1 MSSRILLL
9 ISMLYFVS
17 NIYAQIPQPDHI
29 VIVIEENK
37 SYSQI
42 IGSNNAPYINS
53 LATDTLGVLFTNFY
67 AETHPSQPNYLW
79 LFSGDNQGVTDD
91 NVPTDTPFTTANLGA
106 ALLDS
111 GYSFYAYNEDMPS
124 IGYEGAQSGNYV
136 RKHNPMANWQ
146 YYGTPY
152 TNGISFTKN
161 VPFSDFPSDY
171 TALPLVSYVI
181 PNLQHDMHDGT
192 IAQGDTW
199 LQNNLDGYIQWA
211 KTHNSLFILTWDEND
226 GSSGNK
232 IANIFVGQMV
242 MQGNDNTHYN
252 HLNLLRTIEDMY
264 DLGYAGSSADSSAIT
279 TCWDSITP
287 VELSTF
293 TANEIKGNVILSWTT
308 STETNNNSF
317 LIERKQ
323 VNSQFSS
330 IATIPGNGTSTIPH
344 SYTFT
349 DKTVGIGE
357 YTYRLKQVNFDG
369 SYSYSETVN
378 VNVTG
383 PASFILEQN
392 YPNPFNPETN
402 ISFSV
407 PRESFVTLKVYDILG
422 NEVRTLVS
430 EKKPQ
435 GNYKVKFDA
444 SNLPSGVY
452 FARMEA
458 DNLPDGKAGFVSV
471 KKMVLLK

>member
-1 MSSRILLL
+1 MISLKKFYVILFVIFI
-9 ISMLYFVS
+9 ISNYLH
-17 NIYAQIPQPDHI
+17 AQLPQPDHI
-29 VIVIEENK
+29 VFVIEENK

-91 NVPTDTPFTTANLGA
+91 NVPTDTPFTTPNLGA

-111 GYSFYAYNEDMPS
+111 GYSFYAYNEDLPS

-161 VPFSDFPSDY
+161 VPFTDFPSDY
-171 TALPLVSYVI
+171 TTLPKISYVI

-211 KTHNSLFILTWDEND
+211 KTHNSLFILTFDEDN
-226 GSSGNK
+226 GSQGNK

-252 HLNLLRTIEDMY
+252 HLNLLRTMEDMY
-264 DLGYAGSSADSSAIT
+264 GLGYAGSSSDSTSISD
-279 TCWDSITP
+279 CWILNPTSVD
-287 VELSTF
+287 
-293 TANEIKGNVILSWTT
+293 NNGNVI
-308 STETNNNSF
+308 
-317 LIERKQ
+317 
-323 VNSQFSS
+323 SQF
-330 IATIPGNGTSTIPH
+330 T
-344 SYTFT
+344 
-349 DKTVGIGE
+349 
-357 YTYRLKQVNFDG
+357 
-369 SYSYSETVN
+369 
-378 VNVTG
+378 
-383 PASFILEQN
+383 LEQN
-392 YPNPFNPETN
+392 YPNPFNPTTKIN
-402 ISFSV
+402 FTINK
-407 PRESFVTLKVYDILG
+407 PGFVSLKVYNDLGQDIK
-422 NEVRTLVS
+422 TLIS
-430 EKKPQ
+430 NKKPS
-435 GNYKVKFDA
+435 GSYSVNFDG

-452 FARMEA
+452 IYELSLDNVSIAR
-458 DNLPDGKAGFVSV
+458 
-471 KKMVLLK
+471 KMVLLK